1 MGKPIDIFENQE
13 QLEECLREWQHRLF
27 LDGWLILA
35 HVEDKIMNPDGEE
48 VIDAAGYNTFV
59 FESSQANIQLLSD
72 ELTKRTI
79 RCSNIAWKRILCMNF
94 YIASMTGWDARVGP
108 MRACIWMQPNTRS

>member
-1 MGKPIDIFENQE
+1 MGKPVDIFENQE

-35 HVEDKIMNPDGEE
+35 HVEDKIMNSDGEE

-72 ELTKRTI
+72 ESYKENNVKADKIL
-79 RCSNIAWKRILCMNF
+79 ARIEEVFVDKLWNKEDNCYAPF
-94 YIASMTGWDARVGP
+94 
-108 MRACIWMQPNTRS
+108 

>member
-35 HVEDKIMNPDGEE
+35 HVEDKIMNPDGE
-48 VIDAAGYNTFV
+48 
-59 FESSQANIQLLSD
+59 
-72 ELTKRTI
+72 
-79 RCSNIAWKRILCMNF
+79 
-94 YIASMTGWDARVGP
+94 
-108 MRACIWMQPNTRS
+108 